1 MNTPSLKES
10 LGHWIRPKRLPQP
23 FDPQR
28 TRKAAVEAA
37 SVLGDVESRKP
48 SHYDLATLHSRI
60 RQSWRQSRTLSRIEP
75 RDLRR
80 LPWVLF
86 YPPKHKR
93 TTWLGAEPRVLEA
106 YGRWLFDG
114 RRTRSVL
121 ALLHEFLRVYPVGL
135 RTFGDLRRVLYRSV
149 NDGSSPPPS
158 LQKWRNRCK
167 DWKLLTMGGD
177 RLFVQDLV
185 SASDAVDDILCRAG
199 LNGGLAQC
207 GFLNFGIRAYL
218 RHAESLLN
226 QKRLNATRLDRLLT
240 LLEFEGKLRFDDTA
254 MRTEVAAAMLRPFV
268 ERTPEQATKERLQ
281 PFFLRHFRDP
291 RLGAGKHR
299 WSGVPDEIR
308 RVVIRWLVERTLE
321 QFFLLV
327 KETALDRHWRYREAF
342 WRAFHEHGLIDDIWF
357 ILGRNAKDMLRKMN
371 TTKDETETTA
381 DLRGGQGDQSVLLLR
396 MPGVTI
402 AEWSHN
408 GSCRIW
414 LDGNRY
420 APELYQENAYSG
432 DDLRN
437 GSDFSQ
443 PHVRS
448 EDGRWQDK
456 IAQWLRDNTGVEI
469 ARSEYFP
476 DRLRKRE
483 THRYRPATPSTR
495 SSRSQPAAAS
505 RGGRQ
510 PQTNRRQS
518 AAAAL
523 SELHRVQAAVRASR
537 KSRVDLR
544 AFMKP
549 TSPAWA
555 AYVEDHG
562 VPGYG
567 TRWRTVLRQLNSTIA
582 RLNER
587 PGISSNWST

>member
-10 LGHWIRPKRLPQP
+10 LGHWTRPQRLPQP
-23 FDPQR
+23 FGPLR
-28 TRKAAVEAA
+28 TRKAAAEAA
-37 SVLGDVESRKP
+37 SLLGDVESRKP
-48 SHYDLATLHSRI
+48 PHYDLATLHLRI
-60 RQSWRQSRTLSRIEP
+60 MESWRQSRTLSEIKT

-86 YPPKHKR
+86 YPPEQKR
-93 TTWLGAEPRVLEA
+93 TAWLGAEPRVLEA
-106 YGRWLFDG
+106 YRRWLID
-114 RRTRSVL
+114 RPRTRAVL
-121 ALLHEFLRVYPVGL
+121 ALLHEFLRVYPIDL
-135 RTFGDLRRVLYRSV
+135 RTFGDLRSVLSRSV

-158 LQKWRNRCK
+158 LNKWRKRCR
-167 DWKLLTMGGD
+167 DWELLRVGGD
-177 RLFVQDLV
+177 RSFVQNLV
-185 SASDAVDDILCRAG
+185 SASDTIDEILCHAG
-199 LNGGLAQC
+199 LDGGLAQC
-207 GFLNFGIRAYL
+207 GFLNSGISAYL
-218 RHAESLLN
+218 RHAESLLI
-226 QKRLNATRLDRLLT
+226 QSRLNPTRLDRLLT
-240 LLEFEGKLRFDDTA
+240 LLEFEGKLRFDDAA
-254 MRTEVAAAMLRPFV
+254 MRTEVATALLRPFV
-268 ERTPEQATKERLQ
+268 ERTPELATKERLQ

-291 RLGAGKHR
+291 RLGTGKHR

-321 QFFLLV
+321 QFFELV

-357 ILGRNAKDMLRKMN
+357 ILGRNAKDILRKMN
-371 TTKDETETTA
+371 TKKDEPESTA

-402 AEWSHN
+402 TEWSHN

-420 APELYQENAYSG
+420 APELYQDNAYSG

-483 THRYRPATPSTR
+483 TDRYLHATPSTR
-495 SSRSQPAAAS
+495 SSRSQAATAS
-505 RGGRQ
+505 RRGGQ
-510 PQTNRRQS
+510 PQTNRRQT

-523 SELHRVQAAVRASR
+523 RELQGVRAAVRASH
-537 KSRVDLR
+537 KNRVDLR

-567 TRWRTVLRQLNSTIA
+567 TRWRTVLRHLNSTIA
-582 RLNER
+582 RLRER
-587 PGISSNWST
+587 PEISRNWST